1 MTLGEI
7 GINKYSTITVE
18 VKPFDVPEAMALE
31 DVIIKVQDYMSIINQ
46 KNKILLNSIRKMNN
60 SQALL
65 SNSRNSKKT
74 RSQVI
79 IINWMRMK
87 KLSWKN

>member
-31 DVIIKVQDYMSIINQ
+31 DIIIKVQDYMSI
-46 KNKILLNSIRKMNN
+46 KNVNEDGDLKIGFD
-60 SQALL
+60 
-65 SNSRNSKKT
+65 T
-74 RSQVI
+74 DETVD
-79 IINWMRMK
+79 
-87 KLSWKN
+87 